1 MGKKYIVT
9 LTQKEREELTSI
21 IKTGKNAVKIRRSHI
36 LLGADASPEGKEMT
50 DEAISKAYS
59 VGLRTVERLRERFV
73 LEGYE
78 TALNGKAANAPKFRK
93 IDGDVEAH
101 LIALTRSK
109 APDGYKQWSFRLLA
123 DKMVELEY
131 IDSLSH
137 ESVRQ
142 VLKKNELKP
151 HKRLCWVIPPE
162 QNADF
167 VCQMEQV
174 LDVYKRP
181 YDPNHPVICL
191 DETAKQLVSEI
202 RQPLLTTNGATLYD
216 YEYCR
221 EGACDIYMVSEPLAG
236 KRFVSVQDCHNRL
249 VWATVVADVV
259 EKQYPDVERITLIQ
273 DNLSAH
279 KPYAMYEL
287 FEPERA
293 KAILDKIEFVY
304 TPKHGSWLNMAEIE
318 LSVLSRQCTSQRI
331 ASKEILTA
339 ETALWETQRNALEAT
354 IDWQF
359 TTSDARIKLK
369 RLYPS
374 IIT

>member
-1 MGKKYIVT
+1 MTKKYIVT
-9 LTQKEREELTSI
+9 LKQQERETLTNI
-21 IKTGKNAVKIRRSHI
+21 IKKGKNAAKIRRSHI
-36 LLGADASPEGKEMT
+36 LLGADASAEGKAMT
-50 DEAISKAYS
+50 DEAISHAYS
-59 VGLRTVERLRERFV
+59 VSIRTVERLRERFV
-73 LEGYE
+73 REGFE
-78 TALNGKAANAPKFRK
+78 TALKGKTADAPKYRK
-93 IDGDVEAH
+93 IDGEVEAH
-101 LIALTRSK
+101 LIALTRSP
-109 APDGYKQWSFRLLA
+109 APDGYQQWSFRLLA

-131 IDSLSH
+131 IDSISH

-191 DETAKQLVSEI
+191 DETAKQLVSET
-202 RQPLLTTNGATLYD
+202 RQPIVTPEGVTLYD
-216 YEYCR
+216 YEYKR

-236 KRFVSVQDCHNRL
+236 QRFVSVQDCHNRL
-249 VWATVVADVV
+249 VWASVVADVV
-259 EKQYPDVERITLIQ
+259 TKQYPDVERITLIQ

-287 FEPERA
+287 FEPEQA

-318 LSVLSRQCTSQRI
+318 LSVLSRQCTNQRF
-331 ASKEILTA
+331 ASKEKLAA
-339 ETALWETQRNALEAT
+339 EIALWETQRNALEAT
-354 IDWQF
+354 VDWQF
-359 TTSDARIKLK
+359 TTADARIKLK

-374 IIT
+374 IKS

>member
-1 MGKKYIVT
+1 MTKKYIVT
-9 LTQKEREELTSI
+9 LTQEEREELSGI
-21 IKTGKNAVKIRRSHI
+21 IKKGKNAAKIRRAHI
-36 LLGADASPEGKEMT
+36 LLGADASAEGKQMT

-59 VGLRTVERLRERFV
+59 VGIRTVERLRERFV
-73 LEGYE
+73 LEGFE
-78 TALNGKAANAPKFRK
+78 IALKGKPATDPKPRK

-101 LIALTRSK
+101 LIVLNRSQ
-109 APDGYKQWSFRLLA
+109 APDGYKQWSLRLLA

-131 IDSLSH
+131 IDDISH

-191 DETAKQLVSEI
+191 DETAKQLVSEV
-202 RQPLLTTNGATLYD
+202 RQPILTSDGVTLYD
-216 YEYCR
+216 YEYKR

-236 KRFVSVQDCHNRL
+236 KRFVSVQDSHNRL
-249 VWATVVADVV
+249 VWAGIVADMV
-259 EKQYPDVERITLIQ
+259 ENQYADAEKVTLVQ

-318 LSVLSRQCTSQRI
+318 LSVLARQCTNQRI
-331 ASKEILTA
+331 ASKEELIT
-339 ETALWETQRNALEAT
+339 ETTLWETQRNALEAT

-359 TTSDARIKLK
+359 TTADARIKLK

-374 IIT
+374 IVT

>member
-1 MGKKYIVT
+1 MAKKYIVT
-9 LTQKEREELTSI
+9 LTQEEREELTDI
-21 IKTGKNAVKIRRSHI
+21 IKKGKNAAKIRRAHI
-36 LLGADASPEGKEMT
+36 LLGADASDEGKQMT

-73 LEGYE
+73 SEGFE
-78 TALNGKAANAPKFRK
+78 IAVKGKPATDPKPRK

-101 LIALTRSK
+101 LIALTRSQ
-109 APDGYKQWSFRLLA
+109 APDGYKQWSLRLLA
-123 DKMVELEY
+123 DKMVAREY
-131 IDSLSH
+131 IDSISH

-151 HKRLCWVIPPE
+151 HKRVCWVIPPE

-174 LDVYKRP
+174 LDVYKRA

-202 RQPLLTTNGATLYD
+202 RQPILTPDGVTLYD
-216 YEYCR
+216 YEYKR

-249 VWATVVADVV
+249 VWASIVADVV
-259 EKQYPDVERITLIQ
+259 ENHYSHAEKITLIQ

-287 FEPERA
+287 FEPEQA
-293 KAILDKIEFVY
+293 KAILDKIEFVD

-318 LSVLSRQCTSQRI
+318 LSVLARQCTNQRI
-331 ASKEILTA
+331 ASKA
-339 ETALWETQRNALEAT
+339 ELIAEVALWETQRNALEAT

-359 TTSDARIKLK
+359 TTADARIKLK

-374 IIT
+374 ILT